1 MIGYLQDQE
10 DQVLISNLDKN
21 AYQNEDLVSIKTVLN
36 LPYYAVSTDF
46 ERAYGSV
53 NVNGVEYEYVKRR
66 VYNDTLELLCLPNK
80 AKMQLQS
87 VKNEILKI
95 TLDGQP
101 AQSNKKP
108 VNLKSGLPDFFQDF
122 ASINTQFAVDSKL
135 EYFNSNTSFHPSG
148 FISRLYRPPACNAN
162 LL

>member
-10 DQVLISNLDKN
+10 HQVLISKLDKN
-21 AYQNEDLVSIKTVLN
+21 VYQNEDLVSIKTVLN
-36 LPYYAVSTDF
+36 LPYYVVSTDF

-80 AKMQLQS
+80 TKMQLQS
-87 VKNEILKI
+87 AKNEILKI
-95 TLDGQP
+95 TIDGQP
-101 AQSNKKP
+101 AQGNKKP
-108 VNLKSGLPDFFQDF
+108 VSLKSGLPDFFQDF
-122 ASINTQFAVDSKL
+122 ANVSSQLAGDIKL
-135 EYFNSNTSFHPSG
+135 EYSNSNTAFHPSG
-148 FISRLYRPPACNAN
+148 FISRLFRPPSGNAF